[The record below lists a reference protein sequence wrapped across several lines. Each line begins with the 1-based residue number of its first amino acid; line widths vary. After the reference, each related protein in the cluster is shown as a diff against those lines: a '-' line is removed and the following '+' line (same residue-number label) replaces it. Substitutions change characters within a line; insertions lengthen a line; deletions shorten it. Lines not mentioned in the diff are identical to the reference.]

1 MLARIVPALAPLMIA
16 AAAFAQ
22 AEGGG
27 GAAEPVQSTTLW
39 GLFRQSFDMFSVLLI
54 AGSITAGAVIAR
66 CILDIRASN
75 VLPPRSVET
84 INGLLAAGRLVEL
97 REFIRTDRSF
107 PAIVLRAAFPQLRPH
122 EPDAGRAAMREA
134 GELAA
139 SEASAGW
146 FRRIEPLNIIGNLG
160 PLIGLAGTVWGMIL
174 AFTELGVTGG
184 QARPADLSL
193 GISKALFHTLLGLC
207 LAFPCLLVFGYYRAV
222 VDRLCTRAMVVSA
235 EMVEKLADR
244 GEAQP
249 AAARKLA

>member
-1 MLARIVPALAPLMIA
+1 MLVRIAVALTTLLA
-16 AAAFAQ
+16 AGGAFAQ
-22 AEGGG
+22 AD
-27 GAAEPVQSTTLW
+27 GAPAEPAQGTTLW
-39 GLFRQSFDMFSVLLI
+39 GLFRQSFDLFSVLLI
-54 AGSITAGAVIAR
+54 AGSIAAVAVIVR
-66 CILDIRASN
+66 CVMDIRPAN
-75 VLPPRSVET
+75 ILPPRSIET
-84 INGLLAAGRLVEL
+84 INGLLSAGRLVEL

-107 PAIVLRAAFPQLRPH
+107 AAQVLRAALPQLRPH
-122 EPDAGRAAMREA
+122 EPDGGRAAMREA

-139 SEASAGW
+139 SEASAAW

-160 PLIGLAGTVWGMIL
+160 PLVGLAGTVWGMIL

-207 LAFPCLLVFGYYRAV
+207 LAFPCLMVFGYYRTV

-244 GEAQP
+244 AEAPP
-249 AAARKLA
+249 AAARKSA